1 MVIDTSY
8 INSNDSRVDS
18 TGTIGTPKEKA
29 LVEVVWL
36 DIVCHADWTEAGEV
50 SCPEFK
56 SIGWFISQSEK
67 EVKIGN
73 TKDDTDKIFGVTAFP
88 NGCIVRINVL

>member
-1 MVIDTSY
+1 MDFA
-8 INSNDSRVDS
+8 
-18 TGTIGTPKEKA
+18 GTIGTPQEKA

-36 DIVCHADWTEAGEV
+36 DIVCHADWTEAEEV
-50 SCPEFK
+50 SCPAFK